1 MNSRKL
7 APIFLAWFFLFG
19 LASHRTIVAQST
31 LVTIPS
37 TDVVSDRNV

>member
-7 APIFLAWFFLFG
+7 SFILLAWFFIFG

-31 LVTIPS
+31 LVSLFTYYGI
-37 TDVVSDRNV
+37 TF